1 MTYFYIG
8 FSSIKTDETIRTLF
22 NFCNINNTYRAV
34 ITTGDQW
41 VPPLKL
47 DKSINKL
54 EIKILTNYLEANK
67 PYVVLL
73 YVIAMHKTF
82 IVSNRNIYLPDLWL
96 HWYKKPPYYKHSS
109 LRQMLHLKN
118 YKKWVKYT
126 LCSRSIVAHFLL
138 ELRIF

>member
-1 MTYFYIG
+1 MWHI
-8 FSSIKTDETIRTLF
+8 SISVLAVSKQTRQLEP
-22 NFCNINNTYRAV
+22 FCNINNTYRAV

-54 EIKILTNYLEANK
+54 EIKILTNCLEANK

-109 LRQMLHLKN
+109 LRQMLHLEN